1 MWTNF
6 LDTIQQRIGDAV
18 DLLGDEE
25 VEGVEGEDEAGV
37 LVAVPAPEL
46 KGSVLPQQRMRE
58 QPLSSSENPD
68 TGAGAEAVKD
78 HELSESVV
86 RSYPLP
92 SHLRGPTLEA
102 QLPSVPPTAPP
113 PPSLPTPGLPVV
125 NLPSKLATLSGATD
139 VIPSATASPLLMPNS
154 RESGE
159 QHPSTAPRDTISSI
173 AWSSPKS
180 QDGEVTMPPVGIAAS
195 PPVYPSPSK
204 APSLEGAEAHHPAL
218 ASAESTTA
226 VTSDP
231 APVSSAGEHAP
242 SRSLPPSTLLPAE
255 AGPSPSPPLAV
266 PRKSSDVGQLL
277 RFQQQL
283 AEEMENVAK
292 LQRENASLKDRVSEL
307 EEKLANTT
315 ASLAPTADNERQ
327 VSLLIERLGK
337 EKERRKAVAEERS
350 QLKERVQDLEE
361 ELEEY
366 RVREEGW
373 ISGQE
378 QQQENEIA
386 AQQRIAQLEDDARS
400 CNAAV
405 SDLSTQLREAKHLN
419 DVLQSQVEDLKMSY
433 SAQLDTVKV
442 SSSDTVDQLRQE
454 VEQLRSSLQNLST
467 EYDTRT
473 TGLELEVQNANM
485 RAHQAEA
492 RLSEMEF
499 GSVNRLQ
506 DLRSELED
514 SQRSSAS
521 WKAEAQKA
529 RNAYTE
535 LLDQYAS
542 VKRSWA
548 AAEADLRDRLS
559 SESNTVSAL
568 RKGIREWEDRYL
580 ALQESLGAT
589 QGEIKEQRKTIMQ
602 LESTI
607 EKLKV
612 SNGDIQSR
620 SQSEVLVSTDA
631 PPVKT
636 SLSEPLLSRSP
647 LRRQLGG
654 RLMPAPPLNPFI
666 NMERPAWSDSTDRKT
681 RERLEQEVVRQ
692 SAELE
697 RVRAAAADG
706 EVWKAKYIHLQEEHD
721 LLLQLY
727 GQLEE
732 DVSGLRKN
740 GIGTLSVSTVAASS
754 ASGSVSAAAA
764 P

>member
-6 LDTIQQRIGDAV
+6 LDKIQQRIGDAV

-25 VEGVEGEDEAGV
+25 VEGVEGEDEAGA
-37 LVAVPAPEL
+37 LVVIPAL
-46 KGSVLPQQRMRE
+46 KLKDSVLPQQRMRE
-58 QPLSSSENPD
+58 QPASSSENPD
-68 TGAGAEAVKD
+68 TGAGAETVED
-78 HELSESVV
+78 YELSESVTP
-86 RSYPLP
+86 SYPQQPRSRGSTPAAQVLP
-92 SHLRGPTLEA
+92 
-102 QLPSVPPTAPP
+102 VPPTPLS
-113 PPSLPTPGLPVV
+113 SLPTPGLPV
-125 NLPSKLATLSGATD
+125 ATLPPEPATVSGPTD
-139 VIPSATASPLLMPNS
+139 VIPSPTASPPLMPTS
-154 RESGE
+154 TESG
-159 QHPSTAPRDTISSI
+159 QRNSCTSPRDTAPSVAGSLLR
-173 AWSSPKS
+173 S
-180 QDGEVTMPPVGIAAS
+180 QDGEVPMPPKGRAAP
-195 PPVYPSPSK
+195 PPVNTLPVK
-204 APSLEGAEAHHPAL
+204 ATSQEDTEAHH
-218 ASAESTTA
+218 STLPCTEPTPA
-226 VTSDP
+226 VTSVP
-231 APVSSAGEHAP
+231 ASVFSASEHLP
-242 SRSLPPSTLLPAE
+242 SRPLPPSLSFPVAAE
-255 AGPSPSPPLAV
+255 PSPSPPLEMA
-266 PRKSSDVGQLL
+266 RECSDVGQLL

-283 AEEMENVAK
+283 AEEMESVTK
-292 LQRENASLKDRVSEL
+292 LQRQNASLKERVSAL
-307 EEKLANTT
+307 EEQLANST
-315 ASLAPTADNERQ
+315 ASLSRTADSERQ

-337 EKERRKAVAEERS
+337 EKERHKAVAEERS

-386 AQQRIAQLEDDARS
+386 ARQRIAQLEDDARS

-405 SDLSTQLREAKHLN
+405 DDLRTQLREAKHLN
-419 DVLQSQVEDLKMSY
+419 VVLQNQVEELKVSY

-473 TGLELEVQNANM
+473 TELELEVRNANM

-499 GSVNRLQ
+499 GSVNTLR

-514 SQRSSAS
+514 SQRSSAT

-529 RNAYTE
+529 RNEYTE

-542 VKRSWA
+542 LKRSRA

-559 SESNTVSAL
+559 SESNTVAAL

-589 QGEIKEQRKTIMQ
+589 QGEIKEQRTTIMQ

-607 EKLKV
+607 QKLKV
-612 SNGDIQSR
+612 ASGDMPSR
-620 SQSEVLVSTDA
+620 SQSDVLMSSDA
-631 PPVKT
+631 PPMKT

-647 LRRQLGG
+647 LTQQLGG
-654 RLMPAPPLNPFI
+654 RPMPALPLNPFM

-697 RVRAAAADG
+697 RVRAVAADG
-706 EVWKAKYIHLQEEHD
+706 AVWKGKYNRLQEEHD

-732 DVSGLRKN
+732 DVSALRKN
-740 GIGTLSVSTVAASS
+740 GACTSSLGAAVGSS
-754 ASGSVSAAAA
+754 ASGSVSATAA